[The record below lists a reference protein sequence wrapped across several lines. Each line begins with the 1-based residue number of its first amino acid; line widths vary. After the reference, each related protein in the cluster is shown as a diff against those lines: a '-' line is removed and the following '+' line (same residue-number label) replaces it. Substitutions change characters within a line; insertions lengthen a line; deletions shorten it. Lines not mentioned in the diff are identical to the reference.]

1 MREEARVRE
10 QPLTFDGR
18 DEAAVRSEPPARPH
32 ARERRCEARIRLHPL
47 LEERQGHQS
56 SLREKL
62 LDRARSALGAI
73 EAARQRIDDLNVYP
87 VPDGDTGTNLT
98 LTVREIVAAIER
110 SEADDRAT
118 LAAEISRAALMGAR
132 GNSGVLLSQI
142 VRGAAE
148 SLAES
153 DDLAR
158 ALRRASDTVYM
169 AVDKPVEGTMLT
181 AIRELAEEAEA
192 GGDLAAIVARG
203 DDCVARTREMMPV
216 LREAGVVDSGAAG
229 LVELVR
235 GLAGFSSA
243 TASAYGFDVHTHHDP
258 AEVSRYRFCTSYVI
272 EGAGLDTAA
281 IKRDLASLGDSLLVV
296 GTETALRVHVH
307 TDDPDRAIELGG
319 TRGTV
324 EVVEVA
330 DMHEQIAARAQ
341 RLSHPVVVVAQGE
354 GNRRLLESLGATVVE
369 RAEDAPQHGVIV
381 LSDPVPAALSALIAY
396 DAERSVEEN
405 AEAMRAAAAAVACG
419 VVEQAADAASFDQS
433 ARAVVEQLLAE
444 RRGLLT
450 VLTGAQAPPLDGLLD
465 WIRDA
470 YPDLEVEVHEGGQPR
485 PALLLGAE

>member
-1 MREEARVRE
+1 V
-10 QPLTFDGR
+10 
-18 DEAAVRSEPPARPH
+18 
-32 ARERRCEARIRLHPL
+32 HPL
-47 LEERQGHQS
+47 PQGRQSHQS
-56 SLREKL
+56 NLRDQL
-62 LDRARSALGAI
+62 LVRARSALGAI

-153 DDLAR
+153 DDLAL
-158 ALRRASDTVYM
+158 ALRRASDTVYA

-203 DDCVARTREMMPV
+203 DDCVARTQELMPL

-235 GLAGFSSA
+235 GLAGFSVE
-243 TASAYGFDVHTHHDP
+243 TAPLSPVSLQSIH
-258 AEVSRYRFCTSYVI
+258 AEASRYRYCTSYVV
-272 EGAGLDTAA
+272 EGDGLDAEA

-307 TDDPDRAIELGG
+307 TDDPDRAIALGG

-324 EVVEVA
+324 EAVEIA

-341 RLSHPVVVVAQGE
+341 RLSHPVVVVAQGD

-369 RAEDAPQHGVIV
+369 SAEDAPGDGVIV
-381 LSDPVPAALSALIAY
+381 LSDPVPAALAALLAY

-405 AEAMRAAAAAVACG
+405 AAAMRISASQVASG
-419 VVEQAADAASFDQS
+419 EASV
-433 ARAVVEQLLAE
+433 AEAWPVLERLLAE
-444 RRGLLT
+444 PRSLLT
-450 VLTGAQAPPLDGLLD
+450 VLTGSGSPPLDALLA
-465 WIRDA
+465 RLA
-470 YPDLEVEVHEGGQPR
+470 ASYPELEVQVYEGGQASPE
-485 PALLLGAE
+485 LLLGAE